1 MKRTI
6 KSKYGDTCYTIS
18 CGVYLYEMN
27 FKMPKKTIPDYQKK
41 RLDEISMFIKHWRI
55 SECTS
60 QKNFSEMAETH
71 VNTLQKFESKANN
84 ISVLTLFALIDATG
98 LTVTEFFEN
107 AISN

>member
-41 RLDEISMFIKHWRI
+41 DLMKLVCS
-55 SECTS
+55 
-60 QKNFSEMAETH
+60 
-71 VNTLQKFESKANN
+71 LQKPDNLTTFRRSKLTT
-84 ISVLTLFALIDATG
+84 SELVL
-98 LTVTEFFEN
+98 
-107 AISN
+107 